1 MGREPAPPCELF
13 YVALP
18 DLSDEVVGYSLAP
31 VRDGDHIGLRREDRT
46 VLAHPSEPEGN
57 REGQRGDP
65 VVVIPGKHSPVFLG
79 HEVVEEWLCS
89 RPLLYREAEEL
100 GQPLVTHLVRLIQPQ
115 VHSIGALLH
124 NGPEL
129 LGKLSDD
136 VFRLASS
143 HKCPFPRRASESLLV
158 PSLNVYLL
166 DDLAVLQLKGGCR

>member
-1 MGREPAPPCELF
+1 MYREPAPPCELF

-18 DLSDEVVGYSLAP
+18 DLSDEVVGHSLAP
-31 VRDGDHIGLRREDRT
+31 VRDGDHIGLRREGRT

-79 HEVVEEWLCS
+79 HEVVEERLCS

-115 VHSIGALLH
+115 VHPIGALLH

-129 LGKLSDD
+129 LGKLSDN

-166 DDLAVLQLKGGCR
+166 DDLAVLQLKRRCR